1 MFLWRT
7 KNKIK
12 KNRLPLNLRNQA
24 LNETAYQTSKHEKRT
39 SAPHGNGRA
48 RRAVGVTSVI
58 VLPRQRQRVLSF
70 YTVRARVSAR
80 AVGLP
85 AQKKKNPTGPDRVTR
100 SGALWKPAPSRPHV
114 SRPRRPRFN
123 F

>member
-12 KNRLPLNLRNQA
+12 KCRLPLNLRNQA

-85 AQKKKNPTGPDRVTR
+85 AQKKKEPDGTGSCHAQRGAVTAGAQPPTRQ
-100 SGALWKPAPSRPHV
+100 PAPAAT
-114 SRPRRPRFN
+114 F
-123 F
+123 

>member
-12 KNRLPLNLRNQA
+12 KSRLPLNLRNQA
-24 LNETAYQTSKHEKRT
+24 LNETAYHTSKHEKRT
-39 SAPHGNGRA
+39 SAPHGNGTTAEPDVRWVSRPPA
-48 RRAVGVTSVI
+48 PAAASASACFV
-58 VLPRQRQRVLSF
+58 F

-85 AQKKKNPTGPDRVTR
+85 AKKKKNPTGPDRVTR
-100 SGALWKPAPSRPHV
+100 RGAL
-114 SRPRRPRFN
+114 
-123 F
+123 

>member
-100 SGALWKPAPSRPHV
+100 SGAL
-114 SRPRRPRFN
+114 
-123 F
+123 